1 MSHDTETGNYD
12 ELPAMHAHDRGS
24 ISSSISTHN
33 NQFIWPLTL
42 LGILAGTAIAFS
54 IIGFFYEKSQTDKL
68 YTEYRLMEYYTQNED
83 ATLIAL
89 GLKNKDQTYQESLKH
104 HLKQEHE

>member
-1 MSHDTETGNYD
+1 MEEIDYLDYPKQSNTNAQWANQNVDN
-12 ELPAMHAHDRGS
+12 
-24 ISSSISTHN
+24 STHN

-42 LGILAGTAIAFS
+42 LGILAGIAIAFS
-54 IIGFFYEKSQTDKL
+54 IIGFFYQKSQTDKL